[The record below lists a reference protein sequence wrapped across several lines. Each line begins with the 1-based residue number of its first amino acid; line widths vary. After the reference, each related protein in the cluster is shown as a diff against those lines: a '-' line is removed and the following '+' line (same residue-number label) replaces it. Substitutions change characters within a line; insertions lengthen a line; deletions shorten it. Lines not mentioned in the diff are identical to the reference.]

1 MKSLIHDLS
10 VQLSGQVTASKEARD
25 FFSTDG
31 SIFKVT
37 PQIVIYPR
45 HEDDV
50 VKTVK
55 YLNWQAQEGQKVSL
69 TARGKG
75 TGQEGGSLGDGVILV
90 FPAVMKGL
98 KDITANTVTVQPGMI
113 YSHLQGILHSHWR
126 FLPPYPAS
134 LDYCTVGGA
143 VANNSSGEK
152 TLKYGATRNW
162 VKSLKVVL
170 SNGDVI
176 VTKRLNK
183 KELKK
188 KQAQSDFEGHL
199 YRTIDALLI
208 KNSDTI
214 HHSRPKV
221 SKNSAGYDLWDV
233 KGSDGSFDL
242 GQLIVGSQGTLGVV
256 TEITFHTAAFNPQNN
271 LIVAHFDDLQKSED
285 AVRKI
290 LPLGPSALEMVDY
303 HTLDF
308 VRKNKPEMLK
318 GINIDDMP
326 KLILLAEFDDLKPKD
341 RIKKAKKAT
350 KILAEYTSIIEN
362 TDNLTEQDKLWQI
375 RRGAA
380 ALIWTQQGAK
390 KALPIIEDGVVP
402 VEKMT
407 QYLEGAYALFEKYGV
422 KIATWG
428 HAGNANLHIQ
438 PFLDLSNMRDRA
450 KIFEL
455 TDDYYKLVI
464 KLGGSITAEH
474 NDGIMRGPYL
484 KDMFGSKVY
493 SLFEE
498 VKALFDPLGFLNPGV
513 KLGVTKEDAM
523 VKMRKE
529 YSMNQLF
536 EHLPGNYNH

>member
-1 MKSLIHDLS
+1 MKSIIHDLS

-55 YLNWQAQEGQKVSL
+55 YLNWQTQEGRKISL

-75 TGQEGGSLGDGVILV
+75 TGQEGGSLGDGVTLV

-98 KDITANTVTVQPGMI
+98 KDITANTVTVEPGMI

-134 LDYCTVGGA
+134 MDYCTVGGA

-176 VTKRLNK
+176 ITKRLNK

-221 SKNSAGYDLWDV
+221 SKNSSGYDLWDV

-242 GQLIVGSQGTLGVV
+242 GQLIVGSQGTLGIV

-290 LPLGPSALEMVDY
+290 LPLRPSALEMVDY

-362 TDNLTEQDKLWQI
+362 TDNLTKQDELWQI
-375 RRGAA
+375 RRGAS

-498 VKALFDPLGFLNPGV
+498 VKDLFDPLGFLNPGV

>member
-1 MKSLIHDLS
+1 
-10 VQLSGQVTASKEARD
+10 
-25 FFSTDG
+25 
-31 SIFKVT
+31 
-37 PQIVIYPR
+37 
-45 HEDDV
+45 
-50 VKTVK
+50 
-55 YLNWQAQEGQKVSL
+55 
-69 TARGKG
+69 
-75 TGQEGGSLGDGVILV
+75 
-90 FPAVMKGL
+90 
-98 KDITANTVTVQPGMI
+98 
-113 YSHLQGILHSHWR
+113 
-126 FLPPYPAS
+126 
-134 LDYCTVGGA
+134 
-143 VANNSSGEK
+143 
-152 TLKYGATRNW
+152 
-162 VKSLKVVL
+162 L

>member
-55 YLNWQAQEGQKVSL
+55 YLNWQTQEGRKISL

-98 KDITANTVTVQPGMI
+98 KDITANTVTVEPGMI

-134 LDYCTVGGA
+134 MDYCTVGGA

-176 VTKRLNK
+176 ITKRLNK

-221 SKNSAGYDLWDV
+221 SKNSSGYDLWDV

-271 LIVAHFDDLQKSED
+271 LVVAHFDDLQKSED

-341 RIKKAKKAT
+341 RIKKAKKTT